1 METLGMTSLP
11 HFGVGGTLH
20 LVVNNQLG
28 FTAPQDHGRCV
39 CTTEFILLLC
49 VCVCALY
56 AEYAVFVH
64 TYIKILC
71 ELCVVLCC
79 VVLCCVFI
87 IDLKVFSLLY

>member
-39 CTTEFILLLC
+39 CTTEFILFLCVRVC
-49 VCVCALY
+49 VCVCRICS
-56 AEYAVFVH
+56 FR
-64 TYIKILC
+64 TYVKLLC

-79 VVLCCVFI
+79 VVYSN
-87 IDLKVFSLLY
+87 DLKVLSLLY